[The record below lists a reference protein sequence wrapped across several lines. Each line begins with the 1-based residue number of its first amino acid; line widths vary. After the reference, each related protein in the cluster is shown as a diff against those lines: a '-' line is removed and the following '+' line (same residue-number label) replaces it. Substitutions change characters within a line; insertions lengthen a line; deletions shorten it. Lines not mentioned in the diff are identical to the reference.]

1 VKYIAAKGHTIT
13 ALDKTSPPIPLPE
26 KATFKEIDLRDY
38 SAVKNA
44 LEGHDAVIHL
54 GAIPRPSPELE
65 DWQIY
70 HTNVTTS
77 YNVLHAAGAL
87 GITRV
92 SMASSANA
100 IGATYSKNGPY
111 YTYFPMDEAHPA
123 KPDDAYGLSK
133 LTAEIQATSLCT
145 TYPSL
150 RIASFRLHAC
160 MDAPPPKHYTSMA
173 VGAKELWGWVS
184 YTDTARACL
193 LGITSEGWKGNE
205 VFNIVSERLG
215 WGGFGGEEENVD
227 ALQLKEKFWGNC
239 EVRDPGWWD
248 EGEGKLGRFR
258 GFYTTEKARRL
269 LGWWEGDE

>member
-1 VKYIAAKGHTIT
+1 
-13 ALDKTSPPIPLPE
+13 
-26 KATFKEIDLRDY
+26 
-38 SAVKNA
+38 
-44 LEGHDAVIHL
+44 
-54 GAIPRPSPELE
+54 
-65 DWQIY
+65 
-70 HTNVTTS
+70 
-77 YNVLHAAGAL
+77 
-87 GITRV
+87 
-92 SMASSANA
+92 
-100 IGATYSKNGPY
+100 
-111 YTYFPMDEAHPA
+111 MDEAHPA

-150 RIASFRLHAC
+150 RIASLRFHAC
-160 MDAPPPKHYTSMA
+160 IDALPPKHYTSMA

-184 YTDTARACL
+184 YTATARACL

-205 VFNIVSERLG
+205 VFQIVSERLA

-239 EVRDPGWWD
+239 DVRDKGWWD

-258 GFYTTEKARRL
+258 GFYTTEKARRI